1 VRIAIF
7 GNTNNFPFSLARGL
21 QHLGIEAALV
31 VNRTE
36 RLHRP
41 ESVDP
46 SLEHGYPPWIL
57 DASGLG
63 EQPFIDDSPALTP
76 VVKFLRE
83 GSAAVLLND
92 IGPSLFARIRRPAV
106 SLLTGS
112 DLTSYGDYRMVETR
126 RGDGDPEY
134 YRLAE
139 GRRHLRHLANLVTR
153 QRDGI
158 LGSEAVAFARKGTV
172 PRGDEL
178 LRSIGVTDDR
188 RFFCWNADTMRL
200 AFAPPPQND
209 ALRIWAP
216 TRVNWRLPMPDGFS
230 SQDHKGTDVLLRG
243 FAAFIAAG
251 GHGQLRLVAK
261 GLHVEDAQD
270 LVRALGIES
279 NVAWLPEMTHAAV
292 HDEMR
297 QADVDADQFGQS
309 LPGLVMSDALAIGR
323 PVVANFRPDLLG
335 DAFPEPLP
343 GAHADS
349 PDAVCAQLQRLAGSP
364 DERADL
370 ARRGRAF
377 AERYLSPHANAMQC
391 LRRLGLAR
399 DSRS

>member
-21 QHLGIEAALV
+21 QQLGIETALV

-46 SLEHGYPPWIL
+46 SFERGYPSWIL
-57 DASGLG
+57 DASGFG
-63 EQPFIDDSPALTP
+63 EQAFIDDSPALEP

-92 IGPSLFARIRRPAV
+92 IGPSLFRRIRLPAV
-106 SLLTGS
+106 CLLTGS
-112 DLTSYGDYRMVETR
+112 DLTSYADYQMVETR
-126 RGDGDPEY
+126 RGNGDPEY
-134 YRLAE
+134 YRLPE

-158 LGSEAVAFARKGTV
+158 LGSEAVAFAHKGVV

-178 LRSIGVTDDR
+178 LRSIGVTDRR
-188 RFFCWNADTMRL
+188 RFFCWNADTIRL
-200 AFAPPPQND
+200 AVAPPPQND
-209 ALRIWAP
+209 LLRIWAP
-216 TRVNWRLPMPDGFS
+216 TRVNWRLPMPDGFT

-251 GHGQLRLVAK
+251 GRAQLRLVAK
-261 GLHVEDAQD
+261 GLHVQD
-270 LVRALGIES
+270 GQELARALGLEPH
-279 NVAWLPEMTHAAV
+279 VVWLPEMTHAAV

-297 QADVDADQFGQS
+297 QADIVADQFGQS
-309 LPGLVMSDALAIGR
+309 LPGLVMCDALAIGR
-323 PVVANFRPDLLG
+323 PVVANFRPDLLAG
-335 DAFPEPLP
+335 AFAEPVP
-343 GAHADS
+343 GAHADT
-349 PDAVCAQLQRLAGSP
+349 PETVCAELLRLAKSP
-364 DERADL
+364 EVRTDL

-377 AERYLSPHANAMQC
+377 AERYLSPQANALQC
-391 LRRLGLAR
+391 LRRLGLVAAAR
-399 DSRS
+399 S